1 MCNGKRQNREMPRQV
16 NRGQENCSQQQNL
29 LRIAKRE
36 KDGWE
41 VVKCYLSDDL
51 ASSSGH
57 ENQLSRARREA
68 AANKKKRK
76 TNKQKDRKEQFRN
89 APLPPQKKNPKSL
102 ANHTRDT
109 VV

>member
-1 MCNGKRQNREMPRQV
+1 MPRQV

-36 KDGWE
+36 KGGWE

-89 APLPPQKKNPKSL
+89 APLPPPPPPPPPPQKKNPKSL